1 MVADV
6 NDESQVRAMV
16 DRAMDAH
23 SRLDILH
30 NNASLMRTDQP
41 DADLTELPLE
51 VWERQMAVNARG
63 VMLGCKYGVAAMR
76 RSGRGGSIV
85 NTASVSGLLGV
96 DENASYG
103 ASKAAVIG
111 LTRYVASMYG
121 AEGIRCNAVAPG
133 PIVTEH
139 LAATLSE
146 HRLAEHAA
154 KRLLA
159 WATTPADVAA
169 VGVFLLGDDARCIT
183 GQTIVVDGGTIA
195 HRPRHATQ
203 AWDRA
208 GPGRSPDD
216 SQWSRRRV
224 RLRCRRRH
232 TVLGESSP
240 PLRKHIWR
248 AYKKIHM
255 RPDLA
260 EFGGRACT
268 LRARKRLT
276 LARSHRCVRFSAGR
290 I

>member
-1 MVADV
+1 MGPTLRLAGRVALVTGAGGGVGRATCRLLAEEGAAVVAVDVDADAAALTVEEVRALGGDGIQVVADV
-6 NDESQVRAMV
+6 SDEPQVRSMV
-16 DRAMDAH
+16 DRAMEAY

-30 NNASLMRTDQP
+30 NNAAVMRTELP

-51 VWERQMAVNARG
+51 VWERKMAVNARG
-63 VMLGCKYGVAAMR
+63 VMLGCKHGVAAMR

-133 PIVTEH
+133 PILTER

-146 HRLAEHAA
+146 RRLAEHAA
-154 KRLLA
+154 ERLLP

-169 VGVFLLGDDARCIT
+169 VVVFLAGDDARCIT
-183 GQTIVVDGGTIA
+183 GQTIVVDGGTTA
-195 HRPRHATQ
+195 HRPRHAMQ

-208 GPGRSPDD
+208 GGGRLPDD
-216 SQWSRRRV
+216 R
-224 RLRCRRRH
+224 
-232 TVLGESSP
+232 
-240 PLRKHIWR
+240 
-248 AYKKIHM
+248 
-255 RPDLA
+255 
-260 EFGGRACT
+260 
-268 LRARKRLT
+268 
-276 LARSHRCVRFSAGR
+276 
-290 I
+290 